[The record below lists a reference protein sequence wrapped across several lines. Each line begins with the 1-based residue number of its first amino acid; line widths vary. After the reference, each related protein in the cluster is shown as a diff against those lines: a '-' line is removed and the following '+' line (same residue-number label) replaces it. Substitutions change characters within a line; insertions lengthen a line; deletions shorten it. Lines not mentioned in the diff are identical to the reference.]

1 MKHIEGGALFY
12 DLPSV
17 HHTDPV
23 GDVAHQTW
31 ILGDA
36 MKEALIESRF
46 GWGIAEGF
54 PGFFSQLS
62 GLFFGFYSGLGR
74 QFRSFLE
81 GLFSLGTGRR
91 GTGLGLGSEL
101 LEGIGTGCLES
112 VCGWGVGGGFGGP
125 AGFFCSALSQQ
136 LGCVRGF
143 ASGFP
148 G

>member
-1 MKHIEGGALFY
+1 
-12 DLPSV
+12 
-17 HHTDPV
+17 
-23 GDVAHQTW
+23 
-31 ILGDA
+31 

-81 GLFSLGTGRR
+81 GQFSLGTGRC

-101 LEGIGTGCLES
+101 LEGIGAGCLDS
-112 VCGWGVGGGFGGP
+112 LGRLAMGGGFGGP
-125 AGFFCSALSQQ
+125 AGFAWL
-136 LGCVRGF
+136 RER
-143 ASGFP
+143 FP
-148 G
+148 GLMPPPRPPLVGYVLPHP

>member
-1 MKHIEGGALFY
+1 
-12 DLPSV
+12 
-17 HHTDPV
+17 
-23 GDVAHQTW
+23 
-31 ILGDA
+31 
-36 MKEALIESRF
+36 MKEALIESLF

-54 PGFFSQLS
+54 PGFFSDFS

-74 QFRSFLE
+74 QFRSVLE
-81 GLFSLGTGRR
+81 GLFGLGTGRC

-101 LEGIGTGCLES
+101 LEGIGAGGFES
-112 VCGWGVGGGFGGP
+112 LCGWAVGSGFGGP
-125 AGFFCSALSQQ
+125 AGFFCCALSQQ